1 MHNKNKNNNKNKNK
15 KQEQEKSSVAAAVG
29 ISEQSLM
36 QVLRQRQP
44 KILYFE
50 KAEKECLPWFN
61 LL

>member
-1 MHNKNKNNNKNKNK
+1 
-15 KQEQEKSSVAAAVG
+15 
-29 ISEQSLM
+29 M

-61 LL
+61 LLGESYALRCQEQCFQTLGALTLDAGSNAFAG